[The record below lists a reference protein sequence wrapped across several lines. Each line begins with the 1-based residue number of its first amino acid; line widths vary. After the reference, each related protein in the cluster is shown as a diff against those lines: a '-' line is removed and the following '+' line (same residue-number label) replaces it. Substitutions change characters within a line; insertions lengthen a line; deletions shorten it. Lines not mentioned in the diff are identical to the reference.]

1 MPRTRAIW
9 LILAVVLAVLAVA
22 WATRRPSGLEID
34 AAEARVAAELRA
46 IATASGEI
54 VATRYA
60 DLGSSVMGRVVALP
74 VAEGDRV
81 RAGQLLA
88 RIDPVQ
94 AEAQAAAARAQA
106 AALEAEARATIEQL
120 AAGRASVTAAEARAR
135 EATLAADRAQELKR
149 LDLLPQSEIDARVA
163 AADTAAAELRAAQ
176 ADVVRLEQAGAA
188 AGQRAAQA
196 RAQLTGARDSL
207 AKTEIVSPMAGTVT
221 RLNVREGEMVVVG
234 IQNQPGTTLMTV
246 SDLAALNVEVRV
258 AEADVLRVAVDQP
271 ARLTLEAVPNRVFE
285 ARVTE
290 VGASAL
296 PQTGTAAARE
306 FRVVL
311 RVLDPDPGLRPGLT
325 GDVEIVTAE
334 RRNVVAVP
342 LQAVVVRDRA
352 DGVEQRGVFVLEGEV
367 ARFTPVT
374 TGIIGGLAIEVN
386 GIEAGTPVIMG
397 PFQALRELQD
407 GARVRRR
414 EAR

>member
-1 MPRTRAIW
+1 MSRTRAIW

-22 WATRRPSGLEID
+22 WVTRRPSGLEVD
-34 AAEARVAAELRA
+34 VAEAGVAAELRA

-60 DLGSSVMGRVVALP
+60 DLGSSVMGKVVALP

-106 AALEAEARATIEQL
+106 AALEAEARATTEQL
-120 AAGRASVTAAEARAR
+120 ASGRASVTAAEARAR
-135 EATLAADRAQELKR
+135 EATLAADRAHELKR

-163 AADTAAAELRAAQ
+163 AADAAAAELRAAQ
-176 ADVVRLEQAGAA
+176 ADVVRLEQAGTA

-207 AKTEIVSPMAGTVT
+207 AKTEVVSPMDGTVT

-246 SDLAALNVEVRV
+246 SDLASLNVEVRV
-258 AEADVLRVAVDQP
+258 AEADVLRVAGDQP
-271 ARLTLEAVPNRVFE
+271 ARLTLEAVPNRVFD

-296 PQTGTAAARE
+296 PQTGAAAARE

-342 LQAVVVRDRA
+342 LQAVVVRDGA
-352 DGVEQRGVFVLEGEV
+352 DGVEQRGVFVLEGDV

-374 TGIIGGLAIEVN
+374 TGIIGGLDIEVN
-386 GIEAGTPVIMG
+386 GIEAGTPVIIG
-397 PFQALRELQD
+397 PFQAVRELQD